1 MEGADGLP
9 RTAYVLNQP
18 GADIDSDHDSE
29 NGERGSEN
37 ECDTTRGPLDSPPPT
52 KRYFKQFKGSA
63 RFRGGE
69 RTRNQ
74 GAHGHTRRL
83 ASGNV
88 QVHRGL
94 GEGPVG
100 TLKIG
105 VLGTGAVGRA
115 VGGKLMQLGHDVVF
129 GTRDVAKT
137 LADTKP
143 DYMGNP
149 PFSAWIKTNPK
160 AKLVPF
166 AAAAAHGEVLV
177 NATAGAAS
185 LKALSAAGERNLVGK
200 ILIDISN
207 ALDFSKGMPP
217 SLIVCN
223 TDSLGEQIQ
232 RAFPKAKV
240 VKTLNTMTNMVMVN
254 PDLVAKGD
262 HDVFVS
268 GNDAGAKAKVTEI
281 LRSFGWKRV
290 IDLGDITTARG
301 AEMVLPI
308 WVQLMGAMKTP
319 MFNFKIAQ

>member
-1 MEGADGLP
+1 
-9 RTAYVLNQP
+9 
-18 GADIDSDHDSE
+18 
-29 NGERGSEN
+29 
-37 ECDTTRGPLDSPPPT
+37 
-52 KRYFKQFKGSA
+52 
-63 RFRGGE
+63 
-69 RTRNQ
+69 
-74 GAHGHTRRL
+74 
-83 ASGNV
+83 
-88 QVHRGL
+88 
-94 GEGPVG
+94 
-100 TLKIG
+100 LKIG

-115 VGGKLMQLGHDVVF
+115 VGGKLMELGHDVVF

-137 LADTKP
+137 MADTKP

-149 PFSAWIKTNPK
+149 PFSVWIKTNPK

-185 LKALSAAGERNLVGK
+185 LKALSAAGERNLAGK
-200 ILIDISN
+200 VLIDISN